1 MYRNKRSFDV
11 NRNTELIE
19 LNSIITAIYYLTTNS
34 EGIDINNDENN
45 HELTINM
52 TDFFDKLKQKDYYS
66 DLTIEE
72 IRSICTFGDVFYH
85 DLTQKDI
92 IWGDRL
98 INK

>member
-1 MYRNKRSFDV
+1 M
-11 NRNTELIE
+11 
-19 LNSIITAIYYLTTNS
+19 IYDKLKPH
-34 EGIDINNDENN
+34 IKAKLKENAK
-45 HELTINM
+45 EYESVKWL
-52 TDFFDKLKQKDYYS
+52 FDKLKQKDYYS